1 MLKTRRGREE
11 CAMRKRS
18 AQSARAHFMPLA
30 GALVLIASNAFAQNA
45 RAECLSLA
53 AETPHASRKTS
64 TAQYAFRHGVEDR
77 CHPRPALKVLGRP
90 EANNEEKPIR

>member
-30 GALVLIASNAFAQNA
+30 GALVLIASNAFAQMPEPNVSPWQQKRLTPAEERA
-45 RAECLSLA
+45 RSEARWLA
-53 AETPHASRKTS
+53 MYR
-64 TAQYAFRHGVEDR
+64 
-77 CHPRPALKVLGRP
+77 RPGPNRL
-90 EANNEEKPIR
+90 